1 LMPLEMAQQLAR
13 TLVES
18 LIKASQ
24 QTRATPEP
32 VTEPTDKFDDWSDRL
47 SLNNPSR
54 FRSWVQPTWYVMGRR
69 LVGGIYIVQ
78 AALGGSP
85 RSGPNFQLFLSGQ
98 LRPMLRLPKEEFA
111 VLFIICASRVPLA
124 LPGVF

>member
-1 LMPLEMAQQLAR
+1 MR
-13 TLVES
+13 
-18 LIKASQ
+18 
-24 QTRATPEP
+24 
-32 VTEPTDKFDDWSDRL
+32 
-47 SLNNPSR
+47 
-54 FRSWVQPTWYVMGRR
+54 GR

-124 LPGVF
+124 LAGVFEAFCNCG

>member
-1 LMPLEMAQQLAR
+1 
-13 TLVES
+13 
-18 LIKASQ
+18 
-24 QTRATPEP
+24 
-32 VTEPTDKFDDWSDRL
+32 
-47 SLNNPSR
+47 
-54 FRSWVQPTWYVMGRR
+54 MGRR

-111 VLFIICASRVPLA
+111 VLFIICVSRVPLA
-124 LPGVF
+124 LPRVLSILQWWVTLRTSNYDPALSPYLLDNLDGLPLLALSGMQFRELDGPPSSTCHSSHARQ